1 MKSYFPVTIGAS
13 RRFPK
18 FRHFRLNFHASTAF
32 TQRFMKVR
40 TIGDDIMY
48 QNLSDHILVGEYFP
62 VTNASNI

>member
-48 QNLSDHILVGEYFP
+48 QNLSDHILVGSIFP
-62 VTNASNI
+62 